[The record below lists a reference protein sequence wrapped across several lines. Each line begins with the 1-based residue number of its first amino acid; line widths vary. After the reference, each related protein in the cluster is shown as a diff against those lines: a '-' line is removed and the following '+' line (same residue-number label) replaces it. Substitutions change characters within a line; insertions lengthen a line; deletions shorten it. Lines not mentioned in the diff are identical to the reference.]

1 MAQTRIYEAKID
13 PHNPSVKLQLIREQ
27 LTVVMRNF
35 LSHAAQQ
42 AADAAKKKALDLAK
56 ADGPDEP
63 WDDQIARSSADA
75 ITWDRLIED
84 VRKELLAAAESGAT
98 DGIVQL
104 ELIGQDIY
112 DVANRIAANYAEQR
126 SAEMVGRQIIEGR
139 LVDNPDAQW
148 NIAETTREDIR
159 KIVADA
165 FTRKSSAEGI
175 ATDILQAT
183 TFGAKRADMI
193 ARTEIATAQIRS
205 NLEIW
210 RQTGMVRS
218 VRIVLSALHDVYDD
232 CDDAA
237 EGSPYSINEVPLL
250 PLHPYCRC
258 GLVAVEIVE

>member
-1 MAQTRIYEAKID
+1 MAQTRIHEVKID
-13 PHNPSVKLQLIREQ
+13 PHNPGVKLQLIREQ
-27 LTVVMRNF
+27 LAVIMRNF

-42 AADAAKKKALDLAK
+42 AATAAKKKALDLTK

-63 WDDQIARSSADA
+63 WDDQIARSAADA
-75 ITWDRLIED
+75 IEWDRLVED
-84 VRKELLAAAESGAT
+84 VRKELLAASETGAT
-98 DGIVQL
+98 DGIIQL
-104 ELIGQDIY
+104 ELMGQDIY

-126 SAEMVGRQIIEGR
+126 SAEMVGRQVVEGR

-159 KIVADA
+159 KIVTDA
-165 FTRKSSAEGI
+165 FTRKSSAEEI
-175 ATDILQAT
+175 ANDILDAT
-183 TFGAKRADMI
+183 TFGAKRADMV

-210 RQTGMVRS
+210 RQTGMVRT
-218 VRIVLSALHDVYDD
+218 VRVVLSDLHDIYDD
-232 CDDAA
+232 CDEAS

-258 GLVAVEIVE
+258 VLVAVDIVE